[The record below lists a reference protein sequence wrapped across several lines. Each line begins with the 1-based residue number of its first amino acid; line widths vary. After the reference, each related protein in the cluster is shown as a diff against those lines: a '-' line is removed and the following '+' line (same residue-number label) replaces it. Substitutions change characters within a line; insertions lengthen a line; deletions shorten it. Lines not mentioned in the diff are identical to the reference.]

1 MRRVSYPW
9 HCFRKGC
16 GGYGTCAGSDVWRVT
31 CRLNAARELGIDM
44 LVRSTGLAGQWRVRA
59 MATTEST
66 QANALDQLM
75 VEGRKRGYIRRAALE
90 AALRVAGGKGT
101 AHRSAPH
108 RSTPREMDARANED
122 EQMPEIE
129 ELSDL
134 DAAVEQLLAADVDI
148 VDDEEEEARV
158 REDEAIENGLHAM
171 ETDSAPLVDL
181 PDEAEAGS
189 ARLRRVQ
196 EVARAAER
204 GETAEVD
211 AITAYLREIG
221 RVPMLSHA
229 QEIDLAKRIE
239 AGDKEAVQQFVL
251 ANLRLVVS
259 IAKRYVG
266 RGLSLLDLIQEGNI
280 GLMRAVQR
288 YDWRRGHRFSTH
300 ATWWI
305 RQAISRAVADKG
317 RAIRLPVYV
326 NTALNRVRR
335 ERQRLIQELGRDPTE
350 QELADALGMDVER
363 LHELEA
369 APGTPISLELP
380 VGEDEE
386 QELGDV
392 LADENSTSPEEAATT
407 RTMKQE
413 VQDVLDDVL
422 TPREKLVLQLRFGL
436 GNGHTFPLEQVGRQL
451 GITRERVRQIEAGA
465 LAKLRHPKVLER
477 LRS

>member
-1 MRRVSYPW
+1 MTP
-9 HCFRKGC
+9 
-16 GGYGTCAGSDVWRVT
+16 
-31 CRLNAARELGIDM
+31 
-44 LVRSTGLAGQWRVRA
+44 AGQNDR
-59 MATTEST
+59 E
-66 QANALDQLM
+66 ALTRLLE
-75 VEGRKRGYIRRAALE
+75 EGRKRGYVKRADLE
-90 AALRVAGGKGT
+90 AIFRRLTPDAEAAQKAVAAAQH
-101 AHRSAPH
+101 AH
-108 RSTPREMDARANED
+108 TD
-122 EQMPEIE
+122 EETPEIE
-129 ELSDL
+129 ELNDL

-148 VDDEEEEARV
+148 VDDDEEEARV
-158 REDEAIENGLHAM
+158 QEDEELERDIHDM

-181 PDEAEAGS
+181 PDVAEVS
-189 ARLRRVQ
+189 NARLRRVQ
-196 EVARAAER
+196 AVANAAER
-204 GETAEVD
+204 GEASEVD

-335 ERQRLIQELGRDPTE
+335 ERQRLVQEMGREPSE
-350 QELADALGMDVER
+350 QELADALGMDVDR

-392 LADENSTSPEEAATT
+392 LADEASTSPEEAATA

-413 VQDVLDDVL
+413 VQEVLEDVL
-422 TPREKLVLQLRFGL
+422 TSRERLVLQLRFGL
-436 GNGHTFPLEQVGRQL
+436 GNGHTYPLEQVGRQL

-465 LAKLRHPKVLER
+465 LAKLRQPKVLER
-477 LRS
+477 LRG

>member
-1 MRRVSYPW
+1 MD
-9 HCFRKGC
+9 
-16 GGYGTCAGSDVWRVT
+16 DVM
-31 CRLNAARELGIDM
+31 D
-44 LVRSTGLAGQWRVRA
+44 
-59 MATTEST
+59 ATNE
-66 QANALDQLM
+66 N
-75 VEGRKRGYIRRAALE
+75 ERAALDRLLEEGRRRGFVKRAELE
-90 AALRVAGGKGT
+90 AVFRRMNAETAPVRRPTPTTGT
-101 AHRSAPH
+101 
-108 RSTPREMDARANED
+108 MGD
-122 EQMPEIE
+122 ERTPEIA
-129 ELSDL
+129 ELYDL
-134 DAAVEQLLAADVDI
+134 DAAVDQLLAADVDI
-148 VDDEEEEARV
+148 VDDDEEEARV
-158 REDEAIENGLHAM
+158 QEDEELERDVRSM
-171 ETDSAPLVDL
+171 ETESAPLMDL
-181 PDEAEAGS
+181 PDPGESTS
-189 ARLRRVQ
+189 ARLRRAQ
-196 EVARAAER
+196 AAASAAER
-204 GETAEVD
+204 GEAAEVD

-221 RVPMLSHA
+221 RVQMLSHA

-335 ERQRLIQELGRDPTE
+335 ERQRLVQEWGREPTE
-350 QELADALGMDVER
+350 TELAQALGMEVER

-392 LADENSTSPEEAATT
+392 LADEASTSPEEAATV
-407 RTMKQE
+407 RTMKAEVQE
-413 VQDVLDDVL
+413 VLEDVL
-422 TPREKLVLQLRFGL
+422 TSRERLVLQLRFGL
-436 GNGHTFPLEQVGRQL
+436 GNGHTYPLEQVGRQL

-465 LAKLRHPKVLER
+465 LAKLRQPKVLDR
-477 LRS
+477 LRG